1 MEAAGLGLGSL
12 VIIVMV
18 MAYYG
23 LFRPVEVLA
32 DNIVKVS
39 EIASKEVD
47 VLAEERK
54 ILRVKRLNSLEITED
69 EVSSATAKK
78 ALLKSLD
85 I

>member
-12 VIIVMV
+12 VIIIMV

-54 ILRVKRLNSLEITED
+54 VLRVKRINSLEVSED
-69 EVSSATAKK
+69 EVTSAKAKK